1 MRVYHGGFTEISE
14 PKILEP
20 SHAMDFGTGFYTTTS
35 FDQAKK
41 WSLIKK
47 DRFHYEKAVVSIF
60 EMDNS
65 IFKASDLKVKVF
77 HNADEEWLDFVMSN
91 RQNIDFTYD
100 FDVVMGAVAND
111 NVYASLNL
119 YEDGFLSKK
128 ELLEELMTWKYVDQI
143 CFHTEKSLQYLKFVK
158 AEEIFQ

>member
-1 MRVYHGGFTEISE
+1 MKIYHGGFTEISE
-14 PKILEP
+14 PKILKP

-47 DRFHYEKAVVSIF
+47 DRFNYAKSVVSTF

-65 IFKASDLKVKVF
+65 IFKTPELKSKVF
-77 HNADEEWLDFVMSN
+77 HKADEEWLDFVMSN
-91 RQNIDFTYD
+91 RQDIHFYYD
-100 FDVVMGAVAND
+100 YDVVMGAVAND

-119 YEDGFLSKK
+119 YEGGFLSKK

-143 CFHTEKSLQYLKFVK
+143 CFHTEKALSYIKFLKS
-158 AEEIFQ
+158 EEVF

>member
-1 MRVYHGGFTEISE
+1 MQIYHGGFMEIE
-14 PKILEP
+14 VPKILKP

-35 FDQAKK
+35 FEQAKK

-47 DRFHYEKAVVSIF
+47 DRFNYEKAVVSTF
-60 EMDNS
+60 EMDNA
-65 IFKASDLKVKVF
+65 IFKTSDLKSKVF
-77 HNADEEWLDFVMSN
+77 YRADEEWLDFVMAN
-91 RQNIDFTYD
+91 RQNIRFTYD
-100 FDVVMGAVAND
+100 YDVVMGAVVND

-143 CFHTEKSLQYLKFVK
+143 CFHSERALSYIRFLKS
-158 AEEIFQ
+158 EEVF